1 MWCVGDVMDKSWV
14 GGVGGTSSR
23 LCMRVL
29 ELGRGTRIQQCVYAR
44 CEFYSRF
51 GLGFPC
57 RRSENNTVEIQ
68 YLMNT
73 GNSFTQRWR
82 CHSPDE
88 RLDPRRHSK

>member
-29 ELGRGTRIQQCVYAR
+29 EMGRGYNSVCTRAVSLQSIW
-44 CEFYSRF
+44 F
-51 GLGFPC
+51 G
-57 RRSENNTVEIQ
+57 NTVEIQ